1 MSVGYHPE
9 GKGHHREPSRPKT
22 IVFGVDAGDVDRRA
36 DTPSIGQPV
45 TLSAKWR
52 DILIAVWRPQSVHS

>member
-1 MSVGYHPE
+1 MRMSVGYHPE

-36 DTPSIGQPV
+36 DTPSIGQPKLTTE
-45 TLSAKWR
+45 TLAHR
-52 DILIAVWRPQSVHS
+52 NYR